1 MEDINFEPKIYSEKI
16 QNLRKRAKKLGIS
29 QNEID
34 KCGNDEQCLSNK
46 IQEQKSKQDKDKLK
60 ERQDETSNLYDMDL

>member
-29 QNEID
+29 QNEIY

-46 IQEQKSKQDKDKLK
+46 IQEQESKQDKDKLK